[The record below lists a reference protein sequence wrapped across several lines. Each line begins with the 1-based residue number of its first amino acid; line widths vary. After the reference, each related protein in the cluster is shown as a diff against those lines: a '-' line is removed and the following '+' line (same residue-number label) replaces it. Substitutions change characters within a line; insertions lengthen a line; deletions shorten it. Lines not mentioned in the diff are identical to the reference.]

1 MPKRWRNGSA
11 WSSVSRSCTRSR
23 SWTRWK
29 KRSGSLRGLQPVF
42 SPDPPSSSGSV
53 LENKYYRLSVLACLK
68 ALVLG
73 NVPSDI
79 ARILGPGEQVELFIQ
94 QKIYHPKINIDSVVL
109 TSQRIILRHPHE
121 LGLKKDFTDFN
132 YTDVANAILDKG
144 MLRSTVKITLRFG
157 GDPLNLNDL
166 PNSDAEKAY
175 GIIRSNISRFQTPFS
190 TGYAGMAPVMPT
202 AAMVQQQPPQMQ
214 GIVCNRCGAR
224 SAAGMR
230 FCGSCGKPF

>member
-1 MPKRWRNGSA
+1 MGTGKQILPFI
-11 WSSVSRSCTRSR
+11 SVAF
-23 SWTRWK
+23 WK
-29 KRSGSLRGLQPVF
+29 LL
-42 SPDPPSSSGSV
+42 
-53 LENKYYRLSVLACLK
+53 VLA
-68 ALVLG
+68 
-73 NVPSDI
+73 NIPSDI
-79 ARILGPGEQVELFIQ
+79 ARVLGPGEQVELFIQ

-109 TSQRIILRHPHE
+109 TTQRIILRHPHD

-144 MLRSTVKITLRFG
+144 ILRSTVKITLRFG
-157 GDPLNLNDL
+157 GDPLNLSDL

-190 TGYAGMAPVMPT
+190 TGYAGMAPVMP

-214 GIVCNRCGAR
+214 GIVCTKCGAR
-224 SAAGMR
+224 SAAGTR